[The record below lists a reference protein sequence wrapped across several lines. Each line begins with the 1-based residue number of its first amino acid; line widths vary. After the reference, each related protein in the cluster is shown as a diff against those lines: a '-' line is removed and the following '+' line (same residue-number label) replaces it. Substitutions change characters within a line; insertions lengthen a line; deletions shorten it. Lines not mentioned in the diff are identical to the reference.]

1 MDISAIAS
9 LSTLLAQ
16 QRTGQSAELMVL
28 KKALQIQESS
38 AMTLIAS
45 VTPSE
50 NLPPH
55 LGQNVNVVA

>member
-9 LSTLLAQ
+9 LSTVMAQ
-16 QRTGQSAELMVL
+16 QRTAQTAELMVL
-28 KKALQIQESS
+28 KKALQLQESN

-45 VTPSE
+45 VTPSSS
-50 NLPPH
+50 LPAH